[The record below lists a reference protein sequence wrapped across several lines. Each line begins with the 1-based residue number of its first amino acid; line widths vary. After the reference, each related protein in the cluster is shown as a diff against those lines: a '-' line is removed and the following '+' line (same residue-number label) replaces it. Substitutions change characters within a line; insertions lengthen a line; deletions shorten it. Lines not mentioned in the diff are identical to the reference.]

1 MEKDESILDLA
12 RDYFEFLNDSNVET
26 AKRLFHEDCGLF
38 YINDGTLTR
47 VPLAQYLEMV
57 ANRESP
63 KSRGEPVFGE
73 IVSLEQ
79 GGADTAVL
87 RVLSAAQPRYFE
99 DFLSL
104 LRDRGKWKIVA
115 KIFRIV
121 PKD

>member
-1 MEKDESILDLA
+1 MQQDESILDLA
-12 RDYFEFLNDSNVET
+12 RDYFGFLNDSNAET

-38 YINDGTLTR
+38 YLNEGVLTR
-47 VPLAQYLEMV
+47 VSLAQYLEML

-73 IVSLEQ
+73 IVSVEQ
-79 GGADTAVL
+79 ADDDTAVL

-104 LRDRGKWKIVA
+104 LRDRGEWKIVA

-121 PKD
+121 PKY